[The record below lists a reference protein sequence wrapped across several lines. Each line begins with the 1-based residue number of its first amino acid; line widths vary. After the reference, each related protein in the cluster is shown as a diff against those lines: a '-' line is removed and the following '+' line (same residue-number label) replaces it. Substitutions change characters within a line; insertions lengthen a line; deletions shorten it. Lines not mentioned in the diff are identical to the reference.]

1 MNSIF
6 ARKKFPISNKN
17 IVICDRIVCLCVEYL
32 DFSQEKDYETYRHCM
47 ITNTNNKKYEKKM
60 KEQETKD
67 RFKRAQEEK
76 DAINRIFEMMRIA
89 EEQLKTD

>member
-6 ARKKFPISNKN
+6 ARKKFPISNKSV
-17 IVICDRIVCLCVEYL
+17 VICDRIVCLCVEYL
-32 DFSQEKDYETYRHCM
+32 DFSQEKDYEKYRHCM
-47 ITNTNNKKYEKKM
+47 ITNTNNKKYEKKL

-76 DAINRIFEMMRIA
+76 DAVNRIFEMMRIA
-89 EEQLKTD
+89 EEQLKTG